1 MNTGSDN
8 PLTKAGFAEEVSSS
22 LEGRFCDEFVRSAWS
37 LDERERC
44 ERGER
49 ADGGERCCD
58 SVRK

>member
-8 PLTKAGFAEEVSSS
+8 PLTKAGFAEEESPS
-22 LEGRFCDEFVRSAWS
+22 LEGRFCDEFVPSAWS

-49 ADGGERCCD
+49 GDGEERC
-58 SVRK
+58 